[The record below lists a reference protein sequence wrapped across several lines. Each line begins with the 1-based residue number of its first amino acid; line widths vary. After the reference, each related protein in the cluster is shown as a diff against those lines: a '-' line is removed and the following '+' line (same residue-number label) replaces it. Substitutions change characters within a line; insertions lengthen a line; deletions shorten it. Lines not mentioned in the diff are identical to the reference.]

1 MIGDRLRQARKASSM
16 SLRELAEQVGLSHTA
31 IDKFERDINT
41 PNSTML
47 LKLSEALRVSVDYL
61 LRPPTVE
68 LKKVG
73 YRSHKGFT
81 LAKSE
86 RILADVT
93 DKVER
98 QLELY
103 DLVPGTLPA
112 FKKPRIPTP
121 VASLDEVE
129 DVAEKVRETW
139 NLGLNPIP
147 DLFDTLEEHGV
158 IVLQSHVIS
167 ANTFSGL
174 SAWAGKI
181 PVIIV
186 STEWPADR
194 QRFTACHELGHL
206 LLQGKLSPEL
216 DEEKA
221 CDRFA
226 GAFLVPKPSVVSAL
240 GENRKWI
247 DHREL
252 ALLKAEYGLS
262 MNAWLYRAKDC
273 GVISPRK
280 AGQLFGY
287 FKKRGWDKH
296 EPGEACPPEA
306 PRRFPQTVFRAVAED
321 IIGESKAA
329 ELLAVSRPSLQRM
342 RADADCP

>member
-1 MIGDRLRQARKASSM
+1 MIGERLRQARKAAHM
-16 SLRELAEQVGLSHTA
+16 SLRELAGQVGLSHTA
-31 IDKFERDINT
+31 IDKFERDTNT
-41 PNSTML
+41 PHSTML
-47 LKLSEALRVSVDYL
+47 LKLSEALGVSVDYL

-68 LKKVG
+68 LQAVG

-81 LAKSE
+81 PTKSGQ
-86 RILADVT
+86 ILADVT

-98 QLELY
+98 HLELY

-112 FKKPRIPTP
+112 FNKPR
-121 VASLDEVE
+121 VAAPIESLDQVE
-129 DVAEKVRETW
+129 DVAEKTRKTW
-139 NLGLNPIP
+139 RLGFNPIP
-147 DLFDTLEEHGV
+147 DLFDTLEEHGI

-174 SAWAGKI
+174 SAWAGEV

-186 STEWPADR
+186 STEWPSDR

-206 LLQGKLSPEL
+206 LLHGKLSPEL

-226 GAFLVPKPSVVSAL
+226 GAFLAPKPSVISAL
-240 GENRKWI
+240 GATRTWI

-287 FKKRGWDKH
+287 FKKRGWDKD
-296 EPGEACPPEA
+296 EPSKVCPKEK

-342 RADADCP
+342 RDDVDRS